1 MKSFLLVFLGGGLG
15 SGLRYLVTITMNQYS
30 KVLPFG
36 TFTVN
41 MLGCL
46 LIGLILGYAQREN
59 TLTSNQTLLL
69 ATGFCGGFT
78 TFSAFANENL
88 EQVLVWAT
96 NTSSVLSDYKLINED
111 NYSLCGFHSVT
122 SRENPEKRTKMVYAS
137 LRNGKIAVYHCHE
150 IIP

>member
-15 SGLRYLVTITMNQYS
+15 SALRYLVASAMNQYS

-41 MLGCL
+41 IIGCL
-46 LIGLILGYAQREN
+46 LIGMILGYAQREN

-88 EQVLVWAT
+88 ELIKNGEIFNFSVYTICSIFVGVLAVFIGFYLT
-96 NTSSVLSDYKLINED
+96 N
-111 NYSLCGFHSVT
+111 
-122 SRENPEKRTKMVYAS
+122 R
-137 LRNGKIAVYHCHE
+137 
-150 IIP
+150 

>member
-88 EQVLVWAT
+88 ELIKNGEIFNFSIYTVG
-96 NTSSVLSDYKLINED
+96 SVLIGIS
-111 NYSLCGFHSVT
+111 
-122 SRENPEKRTKMVYAS
+122 
-137 LRNGKIAVYHCHE
+137 AVY
-150 IIP
+150 IGFYLTNR

>member
-46 LIGLILGYAQREN
+46 LIGMILGYAQREN

-88 EQVLVWAT
+88 ELIKNGEIFNFSVYTIGSILVGVLAVFIGFYLT
-96 NTSSVLSDYKLINED
+96 N
-111 NYSLCGFHSVT
+111 
-122 SRENPEKRTKMVYAS
+122 R
-137 LRNGKIAVYHCHE
+137 
-150 IIP
+150 

>member
-15 SGLRYLVTITMNQYS
+15 SGLRYIITITINQYS

-46 LIGLILGYAQREN
+46 LIGMILGYAQKEN
-59 TLTSNQTLLL
+59 TLSSNQTILLV
-69 ATGFCGGFT
+69 TGFSGGFT

-88 EQVLVWAT
+88 ELIKNGEIFNLSLYT
-96 NTSSVLSDYKLINED
+96 IGSVLIGIL
-111 NYSLCGFHSVT
+111 
-122 SRENPEKRTKMVYAS
+122 
-137 LRNGKIAVYHCHE
+137 AVFTGYYLLSNR
-150 IIP
+150 

>member
-1 MKSFLLVFLGGGLG
+1 MKGFLLVFLGGGLG
-15 SGLRYLVTITMNQYS
+15 SGLRYLVTIALNQYS
-30 KVLPFG
+30 KVFPFG

-46 LIGLILGYAQREN
+46 LIGLILGYAQKEN

-88 EQVLVWAT
+88 ELIKNGEFFNFSVYTIGSALIGIMLVFIGC
-96 NTSSVLSDYKLINED
+96 Y
-111 NYSLCGFHSVT
+111 
-122 SRENPEKRTKMVYAS
+122 
-137 LRNGKIAVYHCHE
+137 
-150 IIP
+150 IISNK

>member
-15 SGLRYLVTITMNQYS
+15 SGLRYIITITINQYS

-46 LIGLILGYAQREN
+46 LIGMILGYAQKEN
-59 TLTSNQTLLL
+59 TLSSNQTLLL

-88 EQVLVWAT
+88 ELIKNGEIFNLSLYT
-96 NTSSVLSDYKLINED
+96 IGSVLIGIL
-111 NYSLCGFHSVT
+111 
-122 SRENPEKRTKMVYAS
+122 
-137 LRNGKIAVYHCHE
+137 AVFTGYYLLSNR
-150 IIP
+150 

>member
-88 EQVLVWAT
+88 ELIKNGELFNFSVYT
-96 NTSSVLSDYKLINED
+96 IGSVLIGIL
-111 NYSLCGFHSVT
+111 
-122 SRENPEKRTKMVYAS
+122 
-137 LRNGKIAVYHCHE
+137 AVYIGFCLTNR
-150 IIP
+150 

>member
-1 MKSFLLVFLGGGLG
+1 MKDFLLVFFGGGLG
-15 SGLRYLVTITMNQYS
+15 SGLRYLVTIAMNQYS

-41 MLGCL
+41 ILGCL
-46 LIGLILGYAQREN
+46 LIGLILGYAQKEN

-88 EQVLVWAT
+88 ELIKNGEIFNFSVYSV
-96 NTSSVLSDYKLINED
+96 SSIVVGI
-111 NYSLCGFHSVT
+111 V
-122 SRENPEKRTKMVYAS
+122 
-137 LRNGKIAVYHCHE
+137 AVFVGLYFSKN
-150 IIP
+150 I

>member
-15 SGLRYLVTITMNQYS
+15 SGLRYLVTIAMNNYS
-30 KVLPFG
+30 KVLPLG

-46 LIGLILGYAQREN
+46 LIGLILGYAQKEN

-88 EQVLVWAT
+88 ELIKNGELFNFSVYT
-96 NTSSVLSDYKLINED
+96 IGSVLIGILAVFI
-111 NYSLCGFHSVT
+111 GFYLT
-122 SRENPEKRTKMVYAS
+122 NR
-137 LRNGKIAVYHCHE
+137 
-150 IIP
+150 

>member
-36 TFTVN
+36 TFIVN

-46 LIGLILGYAQREN
+46 LIGLILGYAQKEN

-88 EQVLVWAT
+88 ELIKNGELFNFSVYT
-96 NTSSVLSDYKLINED
+96 IGSVLIGIL
-111 NYSLCGFHSVT
+111 
-122 SRENPEKRTKMVYAS
+122 
-137 LRNGKIAVYHCHE
+137 AVFISFYLTNR
-150 IIP
+150 

>member
-15 SGLRYLVTITMNQYS
+15 SSLRYLVTIAMNQYS

-46 LIGLILGYAQREN
+46 LIGLILGYAQKEN

-88 EQVLVWAT
+88 ELIKNGEIFNFSVYT
-96 NTSSVLSDYKLINED
+96 IGSVLIGILAVCI
-111 NYSLCGFHSVT
+111 GFYLA
-122 SRENPEKRTKMVYAS
+122 NK
-137 LRNGKIAVYHCHE
+137 
-150 IIP
+150 

>member
-1 MKSFLLVFLGGGLG
+1 MNFMKSFLLVFLGGGLG
-15 SGLRYLVTITMNQYS
+15 SGLRYLVAIAMNQYS

-46 LIGLILGYAQREN
+46 LIGLILGYTQKEN

-88 EQVLVWAT
+88 ELIKNGEIFNFTIYITLSVLVG
-96 NTSSVLSDYKLINED
+96 V
-111 NYSLCGFHSVT
+111 
-122 SRENPEKRTKMVYAS
+122 
-137 LRNGKIAVYHCHE
+137 IAVFSGYYFTK
-150 IIP
+150 

>member
-36 TFTVN
+36 TFIVN

-46 LIGLILGYAQREN
+46 LIGLILGYAQKEN

-88 EQVLVWAT
+88 ELIKNGELFNFSFYTVG
-96 NTSSVLSDYKLINED
+96 SVLIGILAVFI
-111 NYSLCGFHSVT
+111 GFYLT
-122 SRENPEKRTKMVYAS
+122 NR
-137 LRNGKIAVYHCHE
+137 
-150 IIP
+150 

>member
-15 SGLRYLVTITMNQYS
+15 SALRYLVASAMNQYS

-41 MLGCL
+41 IIGCL
-46 LIGLILGYAQREN
+46 LIGMIIGYAQREN

-88 EQVLVWAT
+88 ELIKNGEIFNFSVYTTGSILVGVLAVFIGFYLT
-96 NTSSVLSDYKLINED
+96 N
-111 NYSLCGFHSVT
+111 
-122 SRENPEKRTKMVYAS
+122 R
-137 LRNGKIAVYHCHE
+137 
-150 IIP
+150 

>member
-15 SGLRYLVTITMNQYS
+15 SSLRYLVTIAMNQYS

-46 LIGLILGYAQREN
+46 LIGLILGYAQKEN

-88 EQVLVWAT
+88 ELIKNGEIFNFSVYTIGSVLVGILA
-96 NTSSVLSDYKLINED
+96 VFF
-111 NYSLCGFHSVT
+111 GFYLAN
-122 SRENPEKRTKMVYAS
+122 R
-137 LRNGKIAVYHCHE
+137 
-150 IIP
+150 

>member
-15 SGLRYLVTITMNQYS
+15 SALRYLVANTMSQYS

-46 LIGLILGYAQREN
+46 LIGLILGYAQKEN

-78 TFSAFANENL
+78 TFSG
-88 EQVLVWAT
+88 
-96 NTSSVLSDYKLINED
+96 SP
-111 NYSLCGFHSVT
+111 
-122 SRENPEKRTKMVYAS
+122 NPNPLQALYIV
-137 LRNGKIAVYHCHE
+137 N
-150 IIP
+150 

>member
-88 EQVLVWAT
+88 ELIKNGEIFNFSVYTIGSILVGVLAVFIGFYLT
-96 NTSSVLSDYKLINED
+96 N
-111 NYSLCGFHSVT
+111 
-122 SRENPEKRTKMVYAS
+122 R
-137 LRNGKIAVYHCHE
+137 
-150 IIP
+150 

>member
-15 SGLRYLVTITMNQYS
+15 SGLRYLVTVTMNQYS

-41 MLGCL
+41 ILGCL
-46 LIGLILGYAQREN
+46 LIGLILGYVQKEN

-69 ATGFCGGFT
+69 ASGFCGGFT

-88 EQVLVWAT
+88 ELIKNGEIFNLSVYIIA
-96 NTSSVLSDYKLINED
+96 SVLIGILAVFIGYYLIGN
-111 NYSLCGFHSVT
+111 
-122 SRENPEKRTKMVYAS
+122 R
-137 LRNGKIAVYHCHE
+137 
-150 IIP
+150 

>member
-15 SGLRYLVTITMNQYS
+15 SALRYLVASAMTQYS

-41 MLGCL
+41 IIGCL
-46 LIGLILGYAQREN
+46 LIGLILGYAQKEN

-88 EQVLVWAT
+88 ELIKNGEIFNFSIYTITSILVGILAVLIGFYLT
-96 NTSSVLSDYKLINED
+96 N
-111 NYSLCGFHSVT
+111 
-122 SRENPEKRTKMVYAS
+122 R
-137 LRNGKIAVYHCHE
+137 
-150 IIP
+150 